1 MPERK
6 QTLEQIEITLAA
18 LDTLDNPAHLTK
30 ALPWVGDVFQRNA
43 LGFVSTVILVRQQL
57 NDHTNKLWQQLGGAK
72 YQAEEGRE

>member
-1 MPERK
+1 MNTRK
-6 QTLEQIEITLAA
+6 QTLEQIDLALTA
-18 LDTLDNPAHLTK
+18 LDTLDNLAHLTK
-30 ALPWVGDVFQRNA
+30 ALPWMGDVFQGNA